1 MKRYYTS
8 EGEPDE
14 AKTLWEAV
22 KTGIIGISA
31 FSVICIL
38 WDGQTVPP
46 TPDSEPHWKNW
57 DKSRH
62 VSEVKSYDYE
72 NGIIHYRDEVTG
84 YRPKELNLYGSSSSN
99 YGSGITLQV
108 SGASVH
114 LDMEV
119 EELMDQLT
127 EDVDF
132 YEYFE
137 RNMD

>member
-1 MKRYYTS
+1 MVKQFPLLLIQNLI
-8 EGEPDE
+8 G
-14 AKTLWEAV
+14 KT
-22 KTGIIGISA
+22 
-31 FSVICIL
+31 
-38 WDGQTVPP
+38 
-46 TPDSEPHWKNW
+46 
-57 DKSRH
+57 RH

-84 YRPKELNLYGSSSSN
+84 YRPREFNLHGSPGS

>member
-1 MKRYYTS
+1 MKRYYTP

-22 KTGIIGISA
+22 KTGIIGISV

-46 TPDSEPHWKNW
+46 TTDSEPHWKNW
-57 DKSRH
+57 DESRH

-72 NGIIHYRDEVTG
+72 NDIIHYRDEVTG

>member
-1 MKRYYTS
+1 M
-8 EGEPDE
+8 EHIN
-14 AKTLWEAV
+14 AKEQMIKKNLLKV
-22 KTGIIGISA
+22 VR
-31 FSVICIL
+31 FV
-38 WDGQTVPP
+38 DG
-46 TPDSEPHWKNW
+46 D
-57 DKSRH
+57 
-62 VSEVKSYDYE
+62 
-72 NGIIHYRDEVTG
+72 
-84 YRPKELNLYGSSSSN
+84 
-99 YGSGITLQV
+99 GITLQV

>member
-1 MKRYYTS
+1 MKRYYTP

-22 KTGIIGISA
+22 KSGIIGISA
-31 FSVICIL
+31 FCVICIL
-38 WDGQTVPP
+38 WDSKTVPP
-46 TPDSEPHWKNW
+46 TPNTEPHWKNW

-62 VSEVKSYDYE
+62 VSEVKNYDYE

-84 YRPKELNLYGSSSSN
+84 YRPREFNLHGFQSN

>member
-1 MKRYYTS
+1 MKRYYTP

-72 NGIIHYRDEVTG
+72 NGIIHYSFV
-84 YRPKELNLYGSSSSN
+84 N
-99 YGSGITLQV
+99 
-108 SGASVH
+108 
-114 LDMEV
+114 
-119 EELMDQLT
+119 
-127 EDVDF
+127 
-132 YEYFE
+132 
-137 RNMD
+137 